1 MELIVL
7 DKSKKT
13 KQGTCKQALDIK
25 ALKILQA
32 HFCVK
37 QLNTVKLTKG
47 SFLVMIYRLG
57 WMLSPSNRCTF
68 NIHTKTHGILREGIP
83 NTAKWNTLTR
93 FGSALLRGINNSNL

>member
-7 DKSKKT
+7 DKSKKI

-47 SFLVMIYRLG
+47 GFLVMIYRL
-57 WMLSPSNRCTF
+57 
-68 NIHTKTHGILREGIP
+68 
-83 NTAKWNTLTR
+83 
-93 FGSALLRGINNSNL
+93 